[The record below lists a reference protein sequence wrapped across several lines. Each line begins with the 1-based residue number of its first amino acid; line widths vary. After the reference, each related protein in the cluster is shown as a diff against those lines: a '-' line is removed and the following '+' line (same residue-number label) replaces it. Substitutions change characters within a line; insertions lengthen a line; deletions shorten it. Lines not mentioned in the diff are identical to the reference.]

1 MKTYAKLVDKRLVM
15 CIPPNVSN
23 PTADYVEEYAETNG
37 YKHYISKTA
46 PHQYCSLSYK
56 ETAKQ
61 ITEVWTEM
69 PIEAVRARQLSSV
82 RMSCN
87 AAYHEAMEIY
97 TQAEIA
103 VAQQGGADVIAVMA
117 SARGVSIEQQTA
129 DLTQALTMGKVLNA
143 CLAGYSLKL
152 EDAIKTAETVVDI
165 AAIAWSREE
174 FAIVVETEM
183 AKLQA
188 TQTT

>member
-1 MKTYAKLVDKRLVM
+1 MKTYAKLVDGGLMR
-15 CIPPNVSN
+15 CAPPNVSN
-23 PTADYVEEYAETNG
+23 PTADYMEEYAEANG
-37 YKHYISKTA
+37 FKHFIEKTR
-46 PHQYCSLSYK
+46 PHQYCTLSYK

-69 PIEAVRARQLSSV
+69 PLEDVRTRQLSSV
-82 RMSCN
+82 RASCDT
-87 AAYHEAMEIY
+87 AYHEAMAIY

-117 SARGVSIEQQTA
+117 SARDVSIEQQTA

-152 EDAIKTAETVVDI
+152 EDAIKMAETLVDI

-174 FAIVVETEM
+174 FAVVVETEM